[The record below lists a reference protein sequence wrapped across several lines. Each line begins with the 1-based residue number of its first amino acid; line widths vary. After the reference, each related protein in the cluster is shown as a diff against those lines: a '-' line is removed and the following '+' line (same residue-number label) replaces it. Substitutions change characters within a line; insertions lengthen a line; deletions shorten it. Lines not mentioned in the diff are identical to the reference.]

1 MAKKGSNSD
10 QLAEAARKIGSTLG
24 ETVAKAN
31 RVVKGVKA
39 AAKAGKEAFARG
51 AKKSSA
57 SKPAR
62 PKSARK
68 TRSAK
73 AKKSS
78 GSGD

>member
-1 MAKKGSNSD
+1 MAKKSSNSD

-51 AKKSSA
+51 AKKSSTP
-57 SKPAR
+57 KPAR
-62 PKSARK
+62 KKRAAR
-68 TRSAK
+68 
-73 AKKSS
+73 KSS